1 MLICTVQPV
10 ILYNNNVY
18 ANYFKIPDDYEY
30 VKKRFGELG
39 VTFNKCKTYEE
50 YVNEYIVNK

>member
-1 MLICTVQPV
+1 M

-30 VKKRFGELG
+30 VKKRFSELG